1 MNIKID
7 DLSSP
12 EIRALLQEHLNHMLE
27 LSPPESSHALG
38 LDGLRQPD
46 VTFWSVWEGDQLAGC
61 GAIKELNALH
71 AEIKSMRTA
80 TPYLRKGVARLMVR
94 HILDVAEQR
103 GYQRLSLETGS
114 MAGFEAARQLYAT
127 FGFVYCEPFADYTE
141 DPNSVFMTRQ
151 L

>member
-12 EIRALLQEHLNHMLE
+12 EIRTLLQEHLNHMLE
-27 LSPPESSHALG
+27 LSPPESSHALD